1 MGNLRPSSTGATL
14 ECVDRTRCGVLV
26 GSAMGGLQ
34 VLEDNVLNLKTK
46 GIKKVSPF
54 TVPYMLTNMSGA
66 ILGMQ
71 PELGFR
77 GPNYAINTA
86 CASSNYAII
95 NAAMHIRAG
104 QVGRG
109 GGAEGG
115 AFPVPRDCSTHR
127 PPHLAW
133 HRLTS
138 GVEPLASPTQ
148 RDPAPAAEGRSPPP
162 RTRRR
167 RRMFRSRQR
176 PPRTSTII
184 MPTHTR
190 DAMNG
195 RSKRNRMRRGTLGL
209 VFVLFLSRVPTAS

>member
-1 MGNLRPSSTGATL
+1 
-14 ECVDRTRCGVLV
+14 
-26 GSAMGGLQ
+26 MGGLQ

-115 AFPVPRDCSTHR
+115 ALPRAS
-127 PPHLAW
+127 
-133 HRLTS
+133 RLFN
-138 GVEPLASPTQ
+138 
-148 RDPAPAAEGRSPPP
+148 PPP
-162 RTRRR
+162 ASSCVAPSDIWCGTPGVTHAARPGSRR
-167 RRMFRSRQR
+167 QGEVTAAAHT
-176 PPRTSTII
+176 PPS
-184 MPTHTR
+184 
-190 DAMNG
+190 
-195 RSKRNRMRRGTLGL
+195 
-209 VFVLFLSRVPTAS
+209 